1 MYNRWRVY
9 STFLTGICIGLSYA
23 LLVGNPW
30 SLAPADTVGPIEWQV
45 LVLAFSGI
53 LGGVIYAIVINGRV
67 EMPRFIVGKGALFKA
82 GLFGDILLGIAGA
95 FILETLLPSS
105 VSVMEAT
112 EFEGSAVA
120 ATGIIGGYGG
130 RAIIK
135 FSLERFFKYT
145 GALDEVRAATILEQQ
160 QRRYGASTADARA
173 ESSASGGDIASGG
186 ASTLP
191 QAEDRAESESTLAL
205 IERVDRYVQQGLA
218 APEQAQLVQQL
229 QADSAPVRQAILS
242 AMVELKAEVGDDLD
256 AAQLQRMATIFEG
269 LASVSPNDHALY
281 YQLALAHSA
290 QMPPVYGEALAGLN
304 QAIALRGPLTI
315 GQPWQYELQRAVVN
329 IKQGQAT
336 TKDFTLPAA
345 EQENI
350 LADLL

>member
-1 MYNRWRVY
+1 MSGGRPTFAFYLALVVVIGGLVY
-9 STFLTGICIGLSYA
+9 FAGS
-23 LLVGNPW
+23 
-30 SLAPADTVGPIEWQV
+30 
-45 LVLAFSGI
+45 
-53 LGGVIYAIVINGRV
+53 
-67 EMPRFIVGKGALFKA
+67 KA

-205 IERVDRYVQQGLA
+205 IERVYRYVQQGVA
-218 APEQAQLVQQL
+218 APEQAQLGQQL

-304 QAIALRGPLTI
+304 QAIALC
-315 GQPWQYELQRAVVN
+315 QRVVMHHADTHHAVLRQQAQSFDQA
-329 IKQGQAT
+329 QGVEMA
-336 TKDFTLPAA
+336 
-345 EQENI
+345 
-350 LADLL
+350 